1 MHLLSCRKR
10 CCELWMHSPP
20 IDISS
25 LLNPQL
31 YDRSTVTLHCLS
43 TFPIVVKTNKK
54 TAIMIVRMK
63 ENLLVVSAESD
74 QERESLVSWGS
85 GADGYVFRL
94 TLQDAQTFRLTAVGP
109 EAEAC
114 REPIN
119 VTSRSSDPAIQLI
132 SNFASTPFELNGQ
145 RYGSVEAFW
154 QGLKYPNVSKRQ
166 EIALLFGKEAM
177 LAGSH
182 ANKSDTFEYA
192 GQTIRVGTA
201 DHWQLMTMACRA
213 KFSQHEEARSALL
226 ATGERPLMH
235 RTRNDSR
242 TIPGVIMAD
251 IWMRIRYQ
259 LRHTN

>member
-1 MHLLSCRKR
+1 
-10 CCELWMHSPP
+10 
-20 IDISS
+20 
-25 LLNPQL
+25 
-31 YDRSTVTLHCLS
+31 
-43 TFPIVVKTNKK
+43 
-54 TAIMIVRMK
+54 MIVRLK
-63 ENLLVVSAESD
+63 ENLLVVTAESHE
-74 QERESLVSWGS
+74 ERESLVSWG
-85 GADGYVFRL
+85 GGVDGYVFRL
-94 TLQDAQTFRLTAVGP
+94 TLQDAQTFRMTVVGP

-132 SNFASTPFELNGQ
+132 SNFGHTPFELNGQ

-201 DHWQLMTMACRA
+201 DHWQLMTIACRA
-213 KFSQHEEARSALL
+213 KFSQHAEARGALL
-226 ATGERPLMH
+226 ATGDRPLMH
-235 RTRNDSR
+235 RTRKDCR

-251 IWMRIRYQ
+251 IWMRIRYR
-259 LRHTN
+259 LRHPEPRGL